1 MKNNLDYIE
10 DDEFCVEAEPKTF
23 SCISFDDD
31 ILQMYLKD
39 VGRTKMLSRIEEA
52 KLGRLILEGNKKE
65 KKQAIQKLVK
75 SNLRLVISIAKHY
88 IGNGV
93 LFMDLVQEGALG
105 LIKAAEKFDYK
116 KNFKFSTYATWW
128 IRQTISRAVANHSRT
143 IRIPVHMIDKIKMY
157 KKLYSQMTSELNRE
171 PSEEELCKKLKVT
184 DALKSYIE
192 EKIGRLDKY
201 FENPDNISANVLIRL
216 SGNNQ
221 VVEVTIN
228 THGLILRGEES
239 NKDLYASIDLV
250 TDKIER
256 QIRKNKTKIHK
267 KTSKETIRDFAHFET
282 EDVEDNK
289 DVVKRKTID
298 MKPMSE
304 EEAILQMDLIDHD
317 FFVYKDTDTNNV
329 NVVYKRKDGDYGVIE
344 TK

>member
-1 MKNNLDYIE
+1 MK
-10 DDEFCVEAEPKTF
+10 F
-23 SCISFDDD
+23 
-31 ILQMYLKD
+31 
-39 VGRTKMLSRIEEA
+39 
-52 KLGRLILEGNKKE
+52 
-65 KKQAIQKLVK
+65 
-75 SNLRLVISIAKHY
+75 
-88 IGNGV
+88 
-93 LFMDLVQEGALG
+93 
-105 LIKAAEKFDYK
+105 
-116 KNFKFSTYATWW
+116 
-128 IRQTISRAVANHSRT
+128 T
-143 IRIPVHMIDKIKMY
+143 IRG
-157 KKLYSQMTSELNRE
+157 
-171 PSEEELCKKLKVT
+171 KKLKVT

-267 KTSKETIRDFAHFET
+267 KTSKETIRDFREFET
-282 EDVEDNK
+282 EEVEDNK

-304 EEAILQMDLIDHD
+304 EEAILQMNLIDHD
-317 FFVYKDTDTNNV
+317 FFVYKDADTNNV

>member
-1 MKNNLDYIE
+1 MK
-10 DDEFCVEAEPKTF
+10 F
-23 SCISFDDD
+23 
-31 ILQMYLKD
+31 
-39 VGRTKMLSRIEEA
+39 
-52 KLGRLILEGNKKE
+52 
-65 KKQAIQKLVK
+65 
-75 SNLRLVISIAKHY
+75 
-88 IGNGV
+88 
-93 LFMDLVQEGALG
+93 
-105 LIKAAEKFDYK
+105 
-116 KNFKFSTYATWW
+116 
-128 IRQTISRAVANHSRT
+128 T
-143 IRIPVHMIDKIKMY
+143 IRG
-157 KKLYSQMTSELNRE
+157 KKLD
-171 PSEEELCKKLKVT
+171 VT
-184 DALKSYIE
+184 DALKNYIE

-201 FENPDNISANVLIRL
+201 FENPDNISANVLIKL

-267 KTSKETIRDFAHFET
+267 KISKETIRDFAHFET
-282 EDVEDNK
+282 EENEDNK

-304 EEAILQMDLIDHD
+304 EEAILQMNLIDHD
-317 FFVYKDTDTNNV
+317 FFVYKDADTSNV
-329 NVVYKRKDGDYGVIE
+329 NVVYKRKAGDYGVIE